1 MFCFGLSVLTFRCF
15 SGDDELAHRA
25 LQLDSPGF
33 RQVEFD
39 GAVVWRAARYRV
51 LVVRATSCSCL
62 VDLVGR
68 SVLRCVG
75 CGVANS
81 CARTIFGREMTPKQ
95 QAVFVLHCIGGFL
108 IALGLL
114 TALLN
119 WGIWR
124 AQKRLE
130 REGSTRHISMV
141 ALIGFALPLGCLF
154 FPLLRV
160 HALWV
165 WLLDPFSA
173 MLVLSLPLWLWQQ
186 LTRSR
191 S

>member
-1 MFCFGLSVLTFRCF
+1 
-15 SGDDELAHRA
+15 
-25 LQLDSPGF
+25 
-33 RQVEFD
+33 
-39 GAVVWRAARYRV
+39 
-51 LVVRATSCSCL
+51 
-62 VDLVGR
+62 
-68 SVLRCVG
+68 
-75 CGVANS
+75 
-81 CARTIFGREMTPKQ
+81 MTPKQ
-95 QAVFVLHCIGGFL
+95 QAFFVLHCIGGFL

-130 REGSTRHISMV
+130 RAGSTRHISMLC
-141 ALIGFALPLGCLF
+141 LIGFALPLGCLF
-154 FPLLRV
+154 FSMLRF

-165 WLLDPFSA
+165 WLLDPASVW
-173 MLVLSLPLWLWQQ
+173 LVLSLPLWLWQR